1 MPRSY
6 ARWGTFMVNSGSRD
20 VSAADLIAQTIG
32 AIPGPDSIATADA
45 VRRQDTLTKPPGS
58 LGRLEDLA
66 VRIAGIRRTARPRL
80 EDRLIVVAAADHGVA
95 KRGVSAYPPEVTAQM
110 VQNFLA
116 GGAAINVLA
125 RHADARVRI
134 VDAGVASETP
144 NHPALTQ
151 LRLGSG
157 TADISI
163 GPAMTVAQA
172 ELAVAAG
179 ITLVEEE
186 AQHGLDII
194 GCGEMGIG
202 NSTAAAAIIAAVTG
216 VPPRA
221 VTGRGTGVDDER
233 FETKVRAVEAALEVN
248 RPDPTSGIDLLAK
261 IGGFEVGVLAGVY
274 LGAAARSI
282 PVVVDGVI
290 SGAAAL
296 IAATMS
302 PDVRDYLI
310 ASHRSAEPGHTITLT
325 HLRLEP
331 LLDLGMRLGEG
342 SGAALGMTLC
352 VAACRVLDEMA
363 TFDEAGV
370 TSSDEVVEPEA

>member
-1 MPRSY
+1 
-6 ARWGTFMVNSGSRD
+6 MVNSGNHD
-20 VSAADLIAQTIG
+20 VPATALIAQTTG
-32 AIPGPDSIATADA
+32 AIRSPDAAA
-45 VRRQDTLTKPPGS
+45 AGEAKRRQDMLTKPPGS

-66 VRIAGIRRTARPRL
+66 VRIAGIRRASRPRL
-80 EDRLIVVAAADHGVA
+80 EDRLIVVAAGDHGVA
-95 KRGVSAYPPEVTAQM
+95 GRGVSAYPPEVTAQM
-110 VQNFLA
+110 VQNFIA

-125 RHADARVRI
+125 RHAGARVRI
-134 VDAGVASETP
+134 VDAGVAGETP
-144 NHPALTQ
+144 DHPALTR
-151 LRLGSG
+151 LRLGAG
-157 TADISI
+157 TADISS
-163 GPAMTVAQA
+163 GPAMTVSQA
-172 ELAVAAG
+172 EMAIAAG
-179 ITLVEEE
+179 IALVEEE
-186 AQHGLDII
+186 VRHGLDII
-194 GCGEMGIG
+194 ACGEMGIG

-233 FETKVRAVEAALEVN
+233 FDAKTRSVEAAITVN
-248 RPDPTSGIDLLAK
+248 RPDATDGIDLLAK
-261 IGGFEVGVLAGVY
+261 VGGFEIGVLAGIY

-282 PVVVDGVI
+282 PAIVDGVI

-296 IAATMS
+296 IAAVMA

-310 ASHRSAEPGHTITLT
+310 ASHRSAEPGHTVTLE

-370 TSSDEVVEPEA
+370 ATSDEVVEPEP